1 MTFTT
6 NTSELRQKLGT
17 PKGEYEIT
25 HPNVSNAQQ
34 DEERMNENTPVIDE
48 IPLGG
53 NREYIVDAP
62 KSTDKKLIH
71 RNKLRREPGKE
82 MREFTKKSGA

>member
-1 MTFTT
+1 
-6 NTSELRQKLGT
+6 
-17 PKGEYEIT
+17 
-25 HPNVSNAQQ
+25 
-34 DEERMNENTPVIDE
+34 MNENTPVIDE